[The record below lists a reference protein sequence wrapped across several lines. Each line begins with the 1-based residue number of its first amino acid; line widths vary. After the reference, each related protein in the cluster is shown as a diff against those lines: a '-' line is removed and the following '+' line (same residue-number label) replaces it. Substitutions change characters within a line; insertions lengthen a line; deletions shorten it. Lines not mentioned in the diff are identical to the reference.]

1 MTTPERTANTEAEL
15 VQWFGE
21 HMLVKLRENTH
32 KGHWSTLRPQV
43 LLDGLRVEVGELA
56 DAVSIESPEAIV
68 RECADVANFAAM
80 LADVVMGKQGAAAG
94 AYPGGVAAMR
104 ADVLRLEKE
113 CERWT
118 ARVKELEERLRIIST
133 VANGSAVR

>member
-80 LADVVMGKQGAAAG
+80 LAAVMYSQGAALP
-94 AYPGGVAAMR
+94 AYPGGVDAMR